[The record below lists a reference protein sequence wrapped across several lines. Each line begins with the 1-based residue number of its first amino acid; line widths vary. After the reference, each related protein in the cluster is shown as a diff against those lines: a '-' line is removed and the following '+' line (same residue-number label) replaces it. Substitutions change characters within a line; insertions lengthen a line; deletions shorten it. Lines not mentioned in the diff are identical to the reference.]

1 MRRMTTFAKLR
12 YLLPVALG
20 VLLIGSVTVYGLYAQ
35 KVQVATKGDN
45 ASSLGTVASSN
56 ARIDA
61 KTVAL
66 LRARGPA
73 ALDELLA
80 RRGAFVEKN
89 PPNLLFP
96 DATPEARESR
106 EELARLDAL
115 IDAVGGARYCSTSRL
130 YWHTDLEE
138 AKRASAE
145 SGKPILSLHMM
156 GKLTDEYSCANSRFF
171 RTTLYSNAEISQYL
185 REHFIMHWQ
194 SVRPVPKVTIDFG
207 DGRKLERTLTGNS
220 IHYVLAS
227 DGRPV
232 EALPGL
238 YSPAKFLECLKTAE
252 AAAQTYRH
260 VAAQGNGEEVQY
272 LREFHAQQANAI
284 RRTWAAD
291 LRQVSPDFAVG
302 GRTNIDDALTQ
313 FSTNGASPKEA
324 AIAAE
329 LEEIRRKIPPRAL
342 AAAVLARGKGDVE
355 IPILDAIVMTSEQ
368 LESATAD
375 EEMWRKIAALH
386 EGEVQLDAASIDV
399 ISRENP
405 DPTADRPMALAVTKA
420 VVETPLLRM
429 VRQLRSSIA
438 LDTVR
443 NEYQLHRQ
451 IHEWFAGGEAPAD
464 VTALNERV
472 YAELFLTPSSD
483 PWLGLVT
490 PDVYTGL
497 EGAGVVSP

>member
-1 MRRMTTFAKLR
+1 
-12 YLLPVALG
+12 
-20 VLLIGSVTVYGLYAQ
+20 
-35 KVQVATKGDN
+35 
-45 ASSLGTVASSN
+45 
-56 ARIDA
+56 
-61 KTVAL
+61 
-66 LRARGPA
+66 
-73 ALDELLA
+73 
-80 RRGAFVEKN
+80 
-89 PPNLLFP
+89 
-96 DATPEARESR
+96 
-106 EELARLDAL
+106 
-115 IDAVGGARYCSTSRL
+115 
-130 YWHTDLEE
+130 
-138 AKRASAE
+138 
-145 SGKPILSLHMM
+145 
-156 GKLTDEYSCANSRFF
+156 
-171 RTTLYSNAEISQYL
+171 L

-284 RRTWAAD
+284 RAAWAAD
-291 LRQVSPDFAVG
+291 LAKASPESA
-302 GRTNIDDALTQ
+302 R
-313 FSTNGASPKEA
+313 SNGAVLIGSA
-324 AIAAE
+324 ASQRDYAATSTG
-329 LEEIRRKIPPRAL
+329 EITARDFPPRAL
-342 AAAVLARGKGDVE
+342 AAAALARGKGEVE

-405 DPTADRPMALAVTKA
+405 DPTADRPMALAVTKM

-451 IHEWFAGGEAPAD
+451 IHEWFAGGEVPAD

-483 PWLGLVT
+483 PWLGLLT

-497 EGAGVVSP
+497 EGAGVVAP